1 MADWLWAVMFVCS
14 LALGAVLGHA
24 LLRQRDEQRERRQE
38 EERARERQE
47 QQQHLEQLR
56 ETMRD
61 SFARLA
67 QEALDRNA
75 AQQSERLDSTLRP
88 VRETLRQTREKLD
101 EIEKERHAHY
111 GSLKQQLEAAVQAE
125 NQLRRETQNLSRA
138 LASPNVR
145 GAYGEITLRRLIE
158 LAGMVP
164 HCDFVEQEKT
174 ERRRPD
180 VVVRMPGDRVLP
192 IDAKAPLEAYL
203 EAHREQDPQRQRE
216 RLKAFA
222 AQMRLMVLDLARKEY
237 WAEFD
242 NALDFVVMFV
252 PGDQF
257 LNAAL
262 EQLPE
267 LMDEALGRR
276 VLLATPSSLMAILR
290 AVAYGWNQQQL
301 AENAEQIRGLGRDL
315 HDRVATFLSHLGKIG
330 RNLGGGVDAYN
341 KAVGSWQ
348 SRVQPVLTKFR
359 ELGAEGRDSDP
370 PEELSALPRSAPA
383 PDARDDAA

>member
-1 MADWLWAVMFVCS
+1 MADWLWAVMFVCG
-14 LALGAVLGHA
+14 LALGAVLGYT

-38 EERARERQE
+38 EERERERRE
-47 QQQHLEQLR
+47 QQRNLEQLR

-75 AQQSERLDSTLRP
+75 RQQTERLDGTLRP
-88 VRETLRQTREKLD
+88 MRETLRETREKLD
-101 EIEKERHAHY
+101 EIERERHKHY
-111 GSLKQQLEAAVQAE
+111 GSLTQQLEAAVQAE
-125 NQLRRETQNLSRA
+125 HRLREETQNLSRA

-180 VVVRMPGDRVLP
+180 VVVRMPGGRVLP

-203 EAHREQDPQRQRE
+203 EAHREPEPQRQRE
-216 RLKAFA
+216 LLKAFA
-222 AQMRLMVLDLARKEY
+222 AQMRQMVLDLAKKEY
-237 WAEFD
+237 WEEFD

-262 EQLPE
+262 EQLPK
-267 LMDEALGRR
+267 LMDEALERK
-276 VLLATPSSLMAILR
+276 VLLTTPSSLMGILR

-301 AENAEQIRGLGRDL
+301 AENAEQIRKLGRDL
-315 HDRVATFLSHLGKIG
+315 HDRVATFLNHLARVGKS
-330 RNLGGGVDAYN
+330 LGGGVDAYN

-348 SRVQPVLTKFR
+348 SRIQPALSRFR
-359 ELGAEGRDSDP
+359 ELGAEGKDAAP
-370 PEELSALPRSAPA
+370 PEELSALPRSVPA
-383 PDARDDAA
+383 PPARDDAA